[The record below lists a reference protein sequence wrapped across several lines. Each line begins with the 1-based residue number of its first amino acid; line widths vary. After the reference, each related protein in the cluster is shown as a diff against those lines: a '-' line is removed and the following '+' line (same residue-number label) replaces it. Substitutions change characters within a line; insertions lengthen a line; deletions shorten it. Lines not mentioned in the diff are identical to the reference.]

1 MLIIMLLIM
10 LLLTLLIMLLLMLL
24 IMLLLMLLIV
34 LVREFESR
42 RGEISNILA
51 KKKGRKRKD
60 HSCSERQAWVST
72 IRREST
78 RGARA
83 EIFSR

>member
-1 MLIIMLLIM
+1 M

-42 RGEISNILA
+42 RGEISILFERSEFLIA
-51 KKKGRKRKD
+51 TCKKKKLTVRM
-60 HSCSERQAWVST
+60 SVCMYA
-72 IRREST
+72 
-78 RGARA
+78 
-83 EIFSR
+83 